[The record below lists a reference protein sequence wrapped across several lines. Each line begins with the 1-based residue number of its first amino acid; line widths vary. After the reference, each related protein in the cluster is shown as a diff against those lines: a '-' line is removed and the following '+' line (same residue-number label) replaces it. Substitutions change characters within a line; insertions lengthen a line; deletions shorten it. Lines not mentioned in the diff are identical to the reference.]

1 MQHGYLYK
9 LHLLPRYHTKVE
21 DSLNDHSYM
30 HERYIDFNPPTA
42 EIQTSLL
49 ALVQKFLLQ
58 LRKCKQ
64 VDVDSLA
71 KGKDSP
77 WDLFRDYTRG
87 QLETD
92 PILREQVGGNLD
104 GLSETSRRCI
114 SDLGTLNQLLF
125 ALADLN
131 SVQFY
136 LLVESILSD
145 SVNKRLWPFQDEGQN
160 VIQLA
165 RGRVYSFAEGR
176 ATWTLES
183 ESKVLE
189 LFEYLRQISS
199 RVKRCRTSED
209 TESSTVEPLKVLVV
223 CHSERAARS
232 VKTALKSSPQGA
244 IRVILRRT
252 MKSVISRSASWS
264 SWKLPFGHK
273 EALEAALASL
283 DRVDVHEELSAETV
297 NASLNVHDNFLQV
310 DSGCETGSDSHT
322 ARVPL
327 DIVCLPFV
335 SPVSADLGY
344 VLRHERPDHV
354 VLLQPMLQFVR
365 EVEVWAAESGQM
377 PTVAVFMFRKS
388 AEHHRFLTAAKAEND
403 AWDGLLRQKK
413 TLVIRTDEPS
423 LLDDSIVLSSREAG
437 GGRAALKQA
446 LKRVIKP
453 TVIVDHREFRSALPF
468 HIHRQGIDVV
478 PATLVVGDYVVSR
491 EVCIERKTISD
502 LNQSLKSGRLYI
514 QTRELLH
521 HYPAG
526 ACLLIEFQETRG
538 VLAAPEVLPLPT
550 PDDEKRLAILRAANR
565 PVSFLSSYG
574 ALWNQ
579 KMTYTDAMAR
589 LVLLILH
596 FPYLKLI
603 WSPHPSFTAE
613 FVKEIKTH
621 RENPNPDKAKAV
633 GQISSAKLSSA
644 AQDVLRNL
652 PGVNPGCVAR
662 AAHELKSLKDL
673 ACMTQAE
680 IEVLV
685 GNPADATT
693 LHRFLHCKLTP
704 ETKPD

>member
-1 MQHGYLYK
+1 MQHAYLYK

-21 DSLNDHSYM
+21 DSLNDHSCM
-30 HERYIDFNPPTA
+30 HERYIDFNAPMA
-42 EIQTSLL
+42 EIQTCLL

-87 QLETD
+87 HLKTD
-92 PILREQVGGNLD
+92 PILREQVGGRLD

-145 SVNKRLWPFQDEGQN
+145 SVNKRLWPFQDEGQK

-165 RGRVYSFAEGR
+165 RARVYSFVEGR
-176 ATWTLES
+176 VTWTLES

-189 LFEYLRQISS
+189 LFEYLGQISS

-209 TESSTVEPLKVLVV
+209 AESSTVVPLKVLVV
-223 CHSERAARS
+223 CHSERAASS

-244 IRVILRRT
+244 IHVILRRT
-252 MKSVISRSASWS
+252 MKSVISRNASWS
-264 SWKLPFGHK
+264 AWKLPFGHK

-283 DRVDVHEELSAETV
+283 DHFDVREEVTAETV
-297 NASLNVHDNFLQV
+297 NESLNVHEDFLK
-310 DSGCETGSDSHT
+310 TGSNSRS

-335 SPVSADLGY
+335 SQVSADLGY
-344 VLRHERPDHV
+344 VLRRERPDHV
-354 VLLQPMLQFVR
+354 ILLQPMLQFVR
-365 EVEVWAAESGQM
+365 EVEVWAAESGTK

-423 LLDDSIVLSSREAG
+423 LLDDSVALSSREAG
-437 GGRAALKQA
+437 GGRAALKKA

-491 EVCIERKTISD
+491 EVCIERKSISD
-502 LNQSLKSGRLYI
+502 LSQSLKSGRLYI

-538 VLAAPEVLPLPT
+538 VLAEPEVLPLPT
-550 PDDEKRLAILRAANR
+550 PDDEKRLAILRAINR

-596 FPYLKLI
+596 FPYLKLL

-613 FVKEIKTH
+613 FIKEIKTH
-621 RENPNPDKAKAV
+621 RENPNLDKAKAV

-644 AQDVLRNL
+644 AQDVLRSL

-662 AAHELKSLKDL
+662 AAHELRSLKDL

-685 GNPADATT
+685 GNAADAAT
-693 LHRFLHCKLTP
+693 LHRFLHSKLGP
-704 ETKPD
+704 EPV